1 MTMSLAASGTGR
13 FCWAAGLMLGSG
25 DLAGS
30 PTNTFPF
37 RGLVAPTAH
46 QAEGTPSAEGTWTPF
61 RGQVLVAGPR
71 CLPGGCLIGKVDSFW
86 FVRPSRSAPHGC
98 L

>member
-30 PTNTFPF
+30 PTNTSPF
-37 RGLVAPTAH
+37 RELVAPTAH
-46 QAEGTPSAEGTWTPF
+46 QAEGTPSAEGTWTAF
-61 RGQVLVAGPR
+61 QGQVLVAGPG
-71 CLPGGCLIGKVDSFW
+71 CVPGGSLIGKVDSFR
-86 FVRPSRSAPHGC
+86 FVPPRRSAPHAC